1 MLMFAE
7 CKTMLQLVVSDPAQ
21 HWWLVV
27 HMIDKQPVNKP
38 VPAVCTVVA
47 AVLTALK
54 AVVH

>member
-1 MLMFAE
+1 
-7 CKTMLQLVVSDPAQ
+7 MLQLVVSDPAQ
-21 HWWLVV
+21 RWLPVV